1 MDQEVSLTKRK
12 SKTTGSSWWKFER
25 RGDDLALPS
34 IFIRRMLGATG
45 MALSLILIS
54 LAVGMLGYHFLA
66 GLNFVDSL
74 LEASMILGGM
84 GPVNEL
90 HSDGA
95 KIFASIYALYS
106 GLLVLA
112 LMGIVLA
119 PVVHRVM
126 HKFHVNDEDVK

>member
-1 MDQEVSLTKRK
+1 
-12 SKTTGSSWWKFER
+12 
-25 RGDDLALPS
+25 
-34 IFIRRMLGATG
+34 
-45 MALSLILIS
+45 MALVLILIS
-54 LAVGMLGYHFLA
+54 LSGGIVGYHLLA
-66 GLNFVDSL
+66 GFNFIDSL

-112 LMGIVLA
+112 LMGIVLT
-119 PVVHRVM
+119 PVVHRIM
-126 HKFHVNDEDVK
+126 HKFHVDEEDVK

>member
-1 MDQEVSLTKRK
+1 MAKRK
-12 SKTTGSSWWKFER
+12 SKTQSMWKYER
-25 RGDDLALPS
+25 KGDALAPRS

-45 MALSLILIS
+45 MALALILVS
-54 LAVGMLGYHFLA
+54 LGVGIVGYHFLA
-66 GLNFVDSL
+66 GLNFIDSL

-90 HSDGA
+90 HNDGS

-126 HKFHVNDEDVK
+126 HTFHVDEKDIE

>member
-1 MDQEVSLTKRK
+1 MI
-12 SKTTGSSWWKFER
+12 SS
-25 RGDDLALPS
+25 A
-34 IFIRRMLGATG
+34 G
-45 MALSLILIS
+45 MALALILIS
-54 LAVGMLGYHFLA
+54 LSVGMVGYHFLA
-66 GLNFVDSL
+66 GFNFIDSL

-112 LMGIVLA
+112 LMGIALT
-119 PVVHRVM
+119 PVVHRIM
-126 HKFHVNDEDVK
+126 HKFHVAEEDVE

>member
-1 MDQEVSLTKRK
+1 VTKRK
-12 SKTTGSSWWKFER
+12 SKTQAASLWKYER
-25 RGDDLALPS
+25 RGDDLAPRS

-45 MALSLILIS
+45 MALALIVIS
-54 LAVGMLGYHFLA
+54 LAVGIAGYHFLA
-66 GLNFVDSL
+66 GLNFIDSL

-84 GPVNEL
+84 GPVHEL
-90 HSDGA
+90 HSDGS

-126 HKFHVNDEDVK
+126 HQFHVDEKDIE

>member
-1 MDQEVSLTKRK
+1 VPKRK
-12 SKTTGSSWWKFER
+12 SKTQAASWWKFER
-25 RGDDLALPS
+25 RGDDLAPRS
-34 IFIRRMLGATG
+34 IFIRRMLGSTG
-45 MALSLILIS
+45 LALGLIVIS
-54 LAVGMLGYHFLA
+54 LSVGIACYHFLA

-112 LMGIVLA
+112 LMGIVLS
-119 PVVHRVM
+119 PVVHRIM
-126 HKFHVNDEDVK
+126 HKFHVDEDDT

>member
-1 MDQEVSLTKRK
+1 
-12 SKTTGSSWWKFER
+12 
-25 RGDDLALPS
+25 
-34 IFIRRMLGATG
+34 
-45 MALSLILIS
+45 MALALILIS
-54 LAVGMLGYHFLA
+54 LGVGIVCYHFLA

-84 GPVNEL
+84 GPVSEL

-112 LMGIVLA
+112 LMGIVLS

-126 HKFHVNDEDVK
+126 HKFHVDEKDM

>member
-1 MDQEVSLTKRK
+1 MPKRK
-12 SKTTGSSWWKFER
+12 SKTQAASWWKYER
-25 RGDDLALPS
+25 RGDELAPRS
-34 IFIRRMLGATG
+34 IFIRRMLGA
-45 MALSLILIS
+45 MSLALALILIS
-54 LAVGMLGYHFLA
+54 LGVGIACYHFLA
-66 GLNFVDSL
+66 GFNFIDSL

-84 GPVNEL
+84 GPVKEL

-112 LMGIVLA
+112 LMGIVLS

-126 HKFHVNDEDVK
+126 HKFHVDEDDVK